1 MSTQN
6 PDIECQL
13 WDTLTGLQDG
23 ALDISASKDF
33 PLALSFTI
41 KDIMDITKSKG
52 SYSKTF
58 KIPATEQNNKV
69 LLNIFADGFYDV
81 FNFIENKTVKIF
93 FNSQLIISGGFK
105 IKATVIDSKKQ

>member
-52 SYSKTF
+52 S
-58 KIPATEQNNKV
+58 
-69 LLNIFADGFYDV
+69 
-81 FNFIENKTVKIF
+81 
-93 FNSQLIISGGFK
+93 
-105 IKATVIDSKKQ
+105 